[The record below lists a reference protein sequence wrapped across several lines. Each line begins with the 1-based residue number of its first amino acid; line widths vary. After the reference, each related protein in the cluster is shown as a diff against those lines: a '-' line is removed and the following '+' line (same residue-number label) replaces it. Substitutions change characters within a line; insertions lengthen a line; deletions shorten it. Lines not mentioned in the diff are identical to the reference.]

1 MIRMFGYDFF
11 FLMELCIF
19 VFPSLRE
26 FINFYAAYLI
36 PLIILEKFYK
46 ENEIFASLVD
56 YR

>member
-19 VFPSLRE
+19 VFPSLWE